1 MSLIH
6 WHLQITCESSV
17 KSQFL
22 KICHEERRSAANLV
36 RLLIEREIEESKNDK
51 R

>member
-1 MSLIH
+1 MATIH

-22 KICHEERRSAANLV
+22 KLCHEERRSAANLV
-36 RLLIEREIEESKNDK
+36 RILIEREIEDRKNDP